1 MAHDTQWAE
10 RLATTLKPQMTLWV
24 QCLQLIRCLLPAWS
38 CWLSSHHHRCAYL
51 KQLLPLY
58 FVWKP
63 NTRLLESHQNI
74 HSTESRLRNT
84 LRNEIHRFC
93 TLYFNFSKT
102 FFFFFLVD
110 YFLYPGCVPDSRYC
124 QTAVL
129 RDEVRCYHTSHG
141 PCPRS
146 LPPSWEIGYTQER
159 RD

>member
-51 KQLLPLY
+51 KQLFPLY

-74 HSTESRLRNT
+74 HSSESGLRNT

-102 FFFFFLVD
+102 FFFFFWLITFYILAV
-110 YFLYPGCVPDSRYC
+110 F
-124 QTAVL
+124 QTAGTARQL
-129 RDEVRCYHTSHG
+129 FSEMRVRCYHTSHG